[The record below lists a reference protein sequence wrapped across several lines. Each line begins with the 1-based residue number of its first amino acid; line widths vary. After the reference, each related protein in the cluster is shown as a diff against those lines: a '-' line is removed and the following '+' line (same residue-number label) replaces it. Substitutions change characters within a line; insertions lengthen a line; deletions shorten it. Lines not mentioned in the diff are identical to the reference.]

1 MFEQFSA
8 GYYLGRL
15 YVQPREGE
23 TAAMCRSQH
32 DQVRGQL
39 YDGGAGE
46 ARADR
51 PLVMKLD
58 ETHFPVHGG
67 DEVPADTL
75 AVPRATLEGSR
86 VRNPPTLREVLLA
99 TADRA
104 DQLLSLTGGRDDPA
118 GEPTGI

>member
-23 TAAMCRSQH
+23 TATMCRTQH

-39 YDGGAGE
+39 YDGGAGS

-58 ETHFPVHGG
+58 ETHFPVLGG
-67 DEVPADTL
+67 EGVPADTL
-75 AVPRATLEGSR
+75 AVPRKALDGSR
-86 VRNPPTLREVLLA
+86 IRNPPTLRGVLLA

-104 DQLLSLTGGRDDPA
+104 DQLLSLTGGWDAPA